1 MDKSERLAKI
11 LEILR
16 TEGNAS
22 TKYLANVLQ
31 TSEATVRRDLAELSS
46 ENNFPIERVHG
57 GVIYSLEKA
66 GSEPMFDLKL
76 SQRVE
81 EKKKIAKLAANL
93 VEDRDTVILDS
104 GSTCFYL
111 AKELVRRRGL
121 KVVTVDVK
129 IAGELAK
136 YPNIQTIIIGGEIRP
151 GYFSVGG
158 EMAVR
163 YLSEVRVEKG
173 FIATDG
179 WDLSGTYNSSTF
191 EVGIKKMIIKNSI
204 KTFLIAD
211 YTKYDRVAFV
221 KVADLEQFE
230 GIIVDSPLPEE
241 VLDELSRRNIKV
253 FWAGEEEMLDVEKIS

>member
-1 MDKSERLAKI
+1 MAKLMNKSERLTKI

-22 TKYLANVLQ
+22 TKYLANILQ
-31 TSEATVRRDLAELSS
+31 SSEATVRRDLAELSS
-46 ENNFPIERVHG
+46 ENSFPIERVHG
-57 GVIYSLEKA
+57 GVIYSLEKV

-81 EKKKIAKLAANL
+81 EKKKIAKLAASL

-111 AKELVRRRGL
+111 AKELAKKRGL
-121 KVVTVDVK
+121 KIVSIDIK

-136 YPNIQTIIIGGEIRP
+136 FPNIQTIVIGGEIRP

-158 EMAVR
+158 EMATR
-163 YLSEVRVEKG
+163 YLSEIRAEKG

-179 WDLSGTYNSSTF
+179 WDLSGTYNASTF
-191 EVGIKKMIIKNSI
+191 EVGIKKTIIQNSS
-204 KTFLIAD
+204 KVFLVSD
-211 YTKYDRVAFV
+211 RTKYGKPALV
-221 KVADLEQFE
+221 KVADIEEFT
-230 GIIVDSPLPEE
+230 GIIVDSPLLEE
-241 VLDELSRRNIKV
+241 VSQALAEKKV
-253 FWAGEEEMLDVEKIS
+253 NVIYQSKSAR